1 MRIFIEKILPKI
13 LSYSEKL
20 DKLTILVDEPW
31 VVNDDS
37 QKFTKFI
44 FRKDNSLLISD
55 NGSVTL
61 GKWDLLNK
69 ANSILLEFNNSLK
82 LYNHGFL
89 DEAVLILKIDGGSDY
104 FVLVNQ
110 NKIPNLDLENYLESK
125 YVNKQEGI
133 NYRTKQNLTPKSR
146 AKINSDKGEIIIEY
160 FSSPDMPSKGDFVL
174 QNGKN
179 ALNGKYKID
188 SMFFIHVFNGE
199 IEKTSM
205 F

>member
-20 DKLTILVDEPW
+20 DKLTILIDEPW

-89 DEAVLILKIDGGSDY
+89 DEAVLILKIDGGSEY

-133 NYRTKQNLTPKSR
+133 NYRTKHSLTPKSR

-179 ALNGKYKID
+179 APNGKYKID

>member
-20 DKLTILVDEPW
+20 DKLTVLIDEPW

-125 YVNKQEGI
+125 YVNKQDGI
-133 NYRTKQNLTPKSR
+133 NYRTKQSLTPKSR

-160 FSSPDMPSKGDFVL
+160 FSSPNMPSKGDFVL

-179 ALNGKYKID
+179 APSGKYKID

>member
-1 MRIFIEKILPKI
+1 MQIFIDKILPQI
-13 LSYSEKL
+13 LSYSERL
-20 DKLTILVDEPW
+20 DKLAMLIDEPW
-31 VVNDDS
+31 VVNDES

-55 NGSVTL
+55 KGSVTL

-82 LYNHGFL
+82 LYNHCFL
-89 DEAVLILKIDGGSDY
+89 DEAILILKIDGSLDY

-110 NKIPNLDLENYLESK
+110 NKIPDLDLENYLESK
-125 YVNKQEGI
+125 YVNKQNGV
-133 NYRTKQNLTPKSR
+133 NYQRGYSLTPKSR
-146 AKINSDKGEIIIEY
+146 SNINSDKGEITIEY
-160 FSSPDMPSKGDFVL
+160 FSIPNMPSKGDLVL

-179 ALNGKYKID
+179 APNGKYKID
-188 SMFFIHVFNGE
+188 SMFFIHILNGE
-199 IEKTSM
+199 IFKTSM

>member
-20 DKLTILVDEPW
+20 DKLTILIDEPW

-133 NYRTKQNLTPKSR
+133 NYRTKHSLTPKSR

-179 ALNGKYKID
+179 APNGKYKIG

>member
-1 MRIFIEKILPKI
+1 MKIFIEKILPKI

-20 DKLTILVDEPW
+20 DKLTLLIDEPW

-55 NGSVTL
+55 SGNVTM

-89 DEAVLILKIDGGSDY
+89 DEAVLILKIDGGADY

-110 NKIPNLDLENYLESK
+110 NKIPNLDLENYLENK
-125 YVNKQEGI
+125 YVKKQEGV
-133 NYRTKQNLTPKSR
+133 NYKENQSLTPKSR
-146 AKINSDKGEIIIEY
+146 AKMSSNKGDIIIEY
-160 FSSPDMPSKGDFVL
+160 FSIPNTPSKGDFVI
-174 QNGKN
+174 QNGKS
-179 ALNGKYKID
+179 ASDGKYKID
-188 SMFFIHVFNGE
+188 SMFYIHVLNGE
-199 IEKTSM
+199 IIKTSI